1 MSYTNHTTHYEL
13 PQWVRDDKP
22 TFLSDMNGAFDK
34 IDRALHDNA
43 SAVADTDLEVARVE
57 GKVDGY
63 GDRLDTVEVKVTSL
77 ETAQTGLDG
86 RITHNSND
94 INTINSLIGNG
105 EPTTQDKTIIGAI
118 NELAASGTPAE
129 VNALK
134 EKVGTGTL
142 DTVSQNCVGAI
153 NEVNTKVGTAQNTA
167 NTADSKATAN
177 ANKIGADPLTTT
189 AQTLTGAI
197 NEINAKPSGGGDTVT
212 ITPALQSGTKVADY
226 TINGVA
232 GSLYAPTGGGGGG
245 TVAYQQTFAN
255 ATAIDDV
262 GIAVV
267 QALNQY
273 TAEELMGAKVLFEKG
288 TGVNKAC
295 LVLNINYFDN
305 MATYYFNGVSM
316 EAPQQGVGSIQVKF
330 AASGLGSS
338 LTSKWTT
345 DTTHREEA
353 AYTTHDFLDNS
364 NNITAGTTIT
374 IKL

>member
-43 SAVADTDLEVARVE
+43 SAIADEGLEVDRVE
-57 GKVDGY
+57 AKVDGY
-63 GDRLDTVEVKVTSL
+63 GDRLDTVEVKVGAL

-142 DTVSQNCVGAI
+142 DTVAQDCVGGI
-153 NEVNTKVGTAQNTA
+153 NEVNTKAVNAQNSANTA
-167 NTADSKATAN
+167 NGKADAIAN
-177 ANKIGADPLTTT
+177 QIGAEPLTTT

-226 TINGVA
+226 SINGVA
-232 GSLYAPTGGGGGG
+232 GSLYAPTGGSGATKIFEQTYTSETVDNISTALYNVLNQHTASELINAKLVITHG
-245 TVAYQQTFAN
+245 TVTEFYRLESMSSGIYFFELNCPKNHLDQVTNVRFAVENLPQLSNEWYFTNILALGSTSTGSQTGEYTEMGLSNGTVTNTTFALY
-255 ATAIDDV
+255 I
-262 GIAVV
+262 
-267 QALNQY
+267 
-273 TAEELMGAKVLFEKG
+273 
-288 TGVNKAC
+288 
-295 LVLNINYFDN
+295 
-305 MATYYFNGVSM
+305 
-316 EAPQQGVGSIQVKF
+316 
-330 AASGLGSS
+330 
-338 LTSKWTT
+338 
-345 DTTHREEA
+345 
-353 AYTTHDFLDNS
+353 
-364 NNITAGTTIT
+364 
-374 IKL
+374 

>member
-43 SAVADTDLEVARVE
+43 SAIADEGLEVDRVE
-57 GKVDGY
+57 AKVDGY
-63 GDRLDTVEVKVTSL
+63 GDRLDTVEVKVGAL

-129 VNALK
+129 VDAIK
-134 EKVGTGTL
+134 QKVGTGTL
-142 DTVSQNCVGAI
+142 DTVAQDCVGGI
-153 NEVNTKVGTAQNTA
+153 NEVNTKAVNAQNSANTA
-167 NTADSKATAN
+167 NGKADAIAN
-177 ANKIGADPLTTT
+177 QIGAEPLTTT

-226 TINGVA
+226 SINGVA
-232 GSLYAPTGGGGGG
+232 GSLYAPTGGGGG
-245 TVAYQQTFAN
+245 TVAYQQTFAS
-255 ATAIDDV
+255 ATPIDDV

-273 TAEELMGAKVLFEKG
+273 TAEQLMGAKVLFEKG
-288 TGVNKAC
+288 SGINKSC
-295 LVLNINYFDN
+295 LVLGINYFDN
-305 MATYYFNGVSM
+305 MATYYFNSVSM
-316 EAPQQGVGSIQVKF
+316 EAPQQGVGSITAKF

-345 DTTHREEA
+345 DTTHSEEA
-353 AYTTHDFLDNS
+353 SYTAHDFLDNS
-364 NNITAGTTIT
+364 GNITVGTTIT

>member
-43 SAVADTDLEVARVE
+43 SAVGDTDLEVDRVE
-57 GKVDGY
+57 AKVDGY

-77 ETAQTGLDG
+77 ETSQTALDG

-153 NEVNTKVGTAQNTA
+153 NEVNTKVGTAQSTA

-232 GSLYAPTGGGGGG
+232 GSLYAPTGGGGGQTEVLNENYTG
-245 TVAYQQTFAN
+245 EDINEVAKAIYRALYSLSEDRVAQATLIITGSNMEVYRVAMRYTGGSIVFTSAYVGLTSGFGSLIFTASMNQEDPGSGSFAWRN
-255 ATAIDDV
+255 AYVYGVTAQEATCANV
-262 GIAVV
+262 R
-267 QALNQY
+267 Y
-273 TAEELMGAKVLFEKG
+273 TSNGQNSSGLFTGNVKVL
-288 TGVNKAC
+288 A
-295 LVLNINYFDN
+295 
-305 MATYYFNGVSM
+305 
-316 EAPQQGVGSIQVKF
+316 
-330 AASGLGSS
+330 
-338 LTSKWTT
+338 
-345 DTTHREEA
+345 
-353 AYTTHDFLDNS
+353 
-364 NNITAGTTIT
+364 
-374 IKL
+374 